1 LPEFIHKFGSL
12 KDAQQVA
19 QLHDMLRPYLLRRI
33 KEDVEKSLPPK
44 EETII
49 EVGADGWL
57 KMDGY
62 RWMDGWIDGWMDA
75 LLFEIHESPFSLT
88 D

>member
-1 LPEFIHKFGSL
+1 MCSPSLTHSLYSTADPLRFKSLPEFIHKFGSL

-49 EVGADGWL
+49 EVGADGW
-57 KMDGY
+57 MDGN
-62 RWMDGWIDGWMDA
+62 RWMDG
-75 LLFEIHESPFSLT
+75 
-88 D
+88 